1 MEKLELVSMSLGTPG
16 HLRVNRKSELNQTLG
31 FRETGNILSY
41 ELRGDSHDINREVLE
56 MMATAA
62 QDILD
67 ISTPLYSGD
76 YTAKELSGRVCGCID
91 MVTLFTNE
99 QYVSYER
106 IRITAG
112 SFKCQFEA
120 KDIFRTMAEWEA
132 MMGVTQKQAHRFP
145 CEAQKT
151 LDKDTPVKAYKCSRT
166 FRFPGGKVVDPD
178 EEVIKKKY
186 GDLGRLWRTL
196 TDEGMRKAL
205 SVAVALKRIEAAY
218 DTELAEIAE
227 RLLCKKLH
235 EAYGIKDTAAVA
247 FNENYFKYAPD
258 CYKQVDQDL
267 ARSVYA
273 QWEEFA
279 AANAAPAWIK
289 KDMEVQFKNQEN
301 VTKKWQGRLKVLNV
315 FPEMDFY
322 AHRIV
327 WEASVCTTKGK
338 WHNANHPVDRFEA
351 FAEPERK
358 ATPKREKPVVKPA
371 PTRSKKAKN
380 SPSPFAS
387 RRSEANATLNHEPS
401 VSDRLRAALRA
412 RLVAA

>member
-1 MEKLELVSMSLGTPG
+1 MEKLELVSMALGTPG
-16 HLRVNRKSELNQTLG
+16 RLGVNRKSELNQTLG

-76 YTAKELSGRVCGCID
+76 YTAKELAGRVCGCID
-91 MVTLFTNE
+91 MVMLFTNE

-112 SFKCQFEA
+112 SFKCQFNA
-120 KDIFRTMAEWEA
+120 KDIFRTMAEWES

-145 CEAQKT
+145 CEAQKAM
-151 LDKDTPVKAYKCSRT
+151 DKNVQVKAYKCSRT
-166 FRFPGGKVVDPD
+166 FRFPSGKVVDPD

-247 FNENYFKYAPD
+247 FNEDYFKYAPD
-258 CYKQVDQDL
+258 CYKQVDEAY
-267 ARSVYA
+267 ARSQYML
-273 QWEEFA
+273 WEEFFDE
-279 AANAAPAWIK
+279 NAAPTWIE

-327 WEASVCTTKGK
+327 WKASVCTTKGK
-338 WHNANHPVDRFEA
+338 WSNVCHPVDRFEA
-351 FAEPERK
+351 FAEPMPKRK
-358 ATPKREKPVVKPA
+358 ASQVKSEKRRVKNESNPE
-371 PTRSKKAKN
+371 
-380 SPSPFAS
+380 PFAS
-387 RRSEANATLNHEPS
+387 RRSEANATVNHEPS
-401 VSDRLRAALRA
+401 ISDRLRAALRA

>member
-1 MEKLELVSMSLGTPG
+1 MEKLELVSMALGTPG
-16 HLRVNRKSELNQTLG
+16 RLGVNRKSELNQTLG

-76 YTAKELSGRVCGCID
+76 YTAKELAGRVCGCID
-91 MVTLFTNE
+91 MVMLFTNE

-112 SFKCQFEA
+112 SFKCQFNA

-145 CEAQKT
+145 CEAQKAM
-151 LDKDTPVKAYKCSRT
+151 DKNVQVKAYKCSRT
-166 FRFPGGKVVDPD
+166 FRFPSGKCVDPD

-186 GDLGRLWRTL
+186 GDLGRLWRSL

-205 SVAVALKRIEAAY
+205 SVAVAFKKIGASYGYGLTY
-218 DTELAEIAE
+218 IAE
-227 RLLCKKLH
+227 QMFCKKMH
-235 EAYGIKDTAAVA
+235 DDYGLKDTDAVM
-247 FNENYFKYAPD
+247 FDEGFFKYAPD
-258 CYKQVDQDL
+258 CYRQVDEAQV
-267 ARSVYA
+267 RSVYA

-279 AANAAPAWIK
+279 AANAAPAWIE

-327 WEASVCTTKGK
+327 WKASVCTTKGK
-338 WHNANHPVDRFEA
+338 WSNVCHPVDRFEA
-351 FAEPERK
+351 FAEPE
-358 ATPKREKPVVKPA
+358 KPV
-371 PTRSKKAKN
+371 RSKKEDVRGKKEETQT
-380 SPSPFAS
+380 SPII
-387 RRSEANATLNHEPS
+387 HQPS